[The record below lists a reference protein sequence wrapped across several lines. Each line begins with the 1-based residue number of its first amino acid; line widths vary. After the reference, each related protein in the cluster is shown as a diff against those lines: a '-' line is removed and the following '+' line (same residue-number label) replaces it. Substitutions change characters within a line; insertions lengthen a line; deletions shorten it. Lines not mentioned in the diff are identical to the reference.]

1 MKKNLFFVAMLF
13 FMCCTAFAQRHTD
26 VLGRG
31 LVAVPTGS
39 AGNSS
44 SNMVTWRRLADEYFG
59 VTYNLYKNGT
69 KVASNLTTTCYNDT
83 KSAPISTTLKMP
95 NNLS

>member
-13 FMCCTAFAQRHTD
+13 LMCCTAFAQRHTD

-31 LVAVPTGS
+31 LVAVPTGA

-59 VTYNLYKNGT
+59 VTYNMYKNGT
-69 KVASNLTTTCYNDT
+69 KVA
-83 KSAPISTTLKMP
+83 
-95 NNLS
+95 